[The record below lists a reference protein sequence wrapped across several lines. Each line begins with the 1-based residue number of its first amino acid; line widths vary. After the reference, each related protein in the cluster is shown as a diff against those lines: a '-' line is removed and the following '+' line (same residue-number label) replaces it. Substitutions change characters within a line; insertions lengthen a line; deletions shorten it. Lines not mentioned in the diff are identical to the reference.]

1 MDLDI
6 KCNNLSCRKTLIDK
20 AVVVSIE
27 MFATCSSHSRDSN
40 YSLGSHIFC
49 VECANEL
56 FTSAQLCPACETH
69 LSEPDDVVVCTSRLC
84 IHPTIIRRRYYLALP
99 RLSFLRSVEGLS
111 RSGNIKPIKNSME
124 GFVQSYG
131 SGLSRG
137 ISSFQ
142 QAVLKNMNERN
153 AQLQKQLDNVIREA
167 NGELSLLNNKLQ
179 SLERELEIERR
190 KMREMQDAARER
202 DKEYQ
207 KLKNHY
213 DKIKRKAL
221 LAPNSLAND
230 GFAMPGPA
238 SSENQMN
245 MERPM
250 NKGRNMFANPGGIN
264 AVVGGM
270 EANGIQRT
278 PLRSGMG
285 GIGVHQNDWQP
296 LNRHDG
302 ATFRAPSAS
311 DQSADEVE
319 NILSTS
325 RQVNRQFMPRPA
337 NNTGQFHG
345 RMMSAQSAPMQQ
357 NTRRIKTFRP
367 AITR

>member
-1 MDLDI
+1 MDFDI
-6 KCNNLSCRKTLIDK
+6 KCNNLSCRKTLVDK
-20 AVVVSIE
+20 AVVALTY
-27 MFATCSSHSRDSN
+27 FAWNVPTS
-40 YSLGSHIFC
+40 YSLPLNFVLHAKLICRSLMMWWYARMFP
-49 VECANEL
+49 
-56 FTSAQLCPACETH
+56 LCES
-69 LSEPDDVVVCTSRLC
+69 LSLRDRPRSRLC
-84 IHPTIIRRRYYLALP
+84 IRPTIIRRRYYLASP
-99 RLSFLRSVEGLS
+99 HLSFLRSVEELS
-111 RSGNIKPIKNSME
+111 RSGNIKPIKNT
-124 GFVQSYG
+124 
-131 SGLSRG
+131 
-137 ISSFQ
+137 
-142 QAVLKNMNERN
+142 VLKNMNERN

-167 NGELSLLNNKLQ
+167 NGELSLLNNKVQ
-179 SLERELEIERR
+179 GLERELEIERR
-190 KMREMQDAARER
+190 KIREMQDAARER

-238 SSENQMN
+238 SSENQMV

-250 NKGRNMFANPGGIN
+250 NKGRNMFANPGGVN

-285 GIGVHQNDWQP
+285 GIGVHQMNDWQP

-325 RQVNRQFMPRPA
+325 CQVNRQFMPRPA
-337 NNTGQFHG
+337 NNTGQFNG
-345 RMMSAQSAPMQQ
+345 RMMSAQSAPMMQQ